1 MKSRLEYDW
10 SSSGWRIF
18 DIMTAED
25 LLSVPEDKA
34 AEGAMAI
41 TQSLLDRMDRGELQ
55 ESEIEAEIATIA
67 TSESGVRE
75 FFVTY
80 LTDDRPVADSP
91 SAGVL
96 RGLQSS
102 PDIVAELLVKNL
114 VMSSATAVA
123 HRRLQ
128 NEEMA
133 ASSER
138 VRSRCVNLI
147 QNLQLPA
154 IPTLAKEM
162 RDSASTGSG
171 AYQAFLDRWGY
182 DAEQRQ
188 AIAEVLQP
196 FAAG

>member
-1 MKSRLEYDW
+1 MEYDW

>member
-1 MKSRLEYDW
+1 
-10 SSSGWRIF
+10 
-18 DIMTAED
+18 MTAED